1 MKRLRD
7 LTRWF
12 EGRRG
17 ALVALSGGV
26 DSALVAYAAFSRLGD
41 SAIAVTADYRTL
53 SQEEL
58 GAAKSVCSE
67 IGIRHV
73 MLQYDELE
81 NPDFV
86 RNDSLR
92 CYHCRSELG
101 GRIAKLAEEMEGHW
115 DVMDGTNLD
124 DLGDYRPG
132 IEAMRKNRVQSPLV
146 ETGFTKDDVRAV
158 ARDVGLSVHDRPSNS
173 CLASRIPW
181 GERITAE
188 RLARV
193 ELGERIVR
201 QMSGARQVRVRD
213 VGGSARIEVEPEALY
228 VFDDGDDR
236 VRDGNCGATHQDNP
250 DSGSRLD
257 ARRGVADGRA
267 ADAADPA
274 RGLRGRRLMQ
284 AITERLVLIGF
295 DGAALDPEGYRPGK
309 INDVVTH

>member
-1 MKRLRD
+1 M
-7 LTRWF
+7 
-12 EGRRG
+12 
-17 ALVALSGGV
+17 ALSGGV

-41 SAIAVTADYRTL
+41 SAVAVTADYRTL

-73 MLQYDELE
+73 MLRYDELE

-86 RNDSLR
+86 RNDRLR
-92 CYHCRSELG
+92 CYYCRSELG
-101 GRIAKLAEEMEGHW
+101 GRITKLAEEMGGHW
-115 DVMDGTNLD
+115 DVVDGTNLD

-228 VFDDGDDR
+228 VFDDGDDL
-236 VRDGNCGATHQDNP
+236 VRDGSCGYTHQDKP
-250 DSGSRLD
+250 DGGSHLD
-257 ARRGVADGRA
+257 ARLGVADGRA